1 MTLSHQPGRP
11 TLHRCQFHPPGVHT
25 MLTHNS
31 LRILLPLIL
40 VAALVG
46 CGDDNPTD
54 SGAEAP
60 GTLRMSLMDAPTPI
74 EGVEALHLTV
84 SAVRVNA
91 AADADGD
98 DDGGWYDILPDTLT
112 VEERTFDLLLF
123 ANGESVILG
132 EELLPAGHYEQIRLV
147 IEESN
152 VTVDGTV
159 YDLKIPSGSTS
170 GLKLIHGFDIHPDGF
185 TALMLDF
192 DVGRSLF
199 ATPPGSTNFKLKPV
213 IRVVSEELA
222 GRITGTVLPVDIDAM
237 VMAVSAAL
245 EDTAT
250 AMVEPATG
258 EYVIG
263 ALLAGSYDV
272 TAMAPG
278 YLNQTITDIGV
289 IAGADTTGV
298 DFTLSIDE

>member
-1 MTLSHQPGRP
+1 
-11 TLHRCQFHPPGVHT
+11 
-25 MLTHNS
+25 MLMHKS
-31 LRILLPLIL
+31 LRILIL
-40 VAALVG
+40 LVLFAAFVG

-54 SGAEAP
+54 SGSTAP
-60 GTLRMSLMDAPTPI
+60 GTLRMSLMDGPTPI

-91 AADADGD
+91 SSDAENGD
-98 DDGGWYDILPDTLT
+98 DGIWYDILPDSLT
-112 VEERTFDLLLF
+112 TEERTFDLLLF
-123 ANGESVILG
+123 ANGESVVLG

-152 VTVDGTV
+152 VTVNGTV

-170 GLKLIHGFDIHPDGF
+170 GLKLIHGFDLSPGGM
-185 TALMLDF
+185 TSLMLDF
-192 DVGRSLF
+192 DVGRSLY
-199 ATPPGSTNFKLKPV
+199 AAPPGSTNFKLKPV

-245 EDTAT
+245 GDTAT
-250 AMVEPATG
+250 AMVEPGTG

-278 YLNQTITDIGV
+278 YIDQTLPDIDV
-289 IAGADTTGV
+289 VAGADTTGV
-298 DFTLSIDE
+298 DFTLSLDEPQ

>member
-1 MTLSHQPGRP
+1 
-11 TLHRCQFHPPGVHT
+11 
-25 MLTHNS
+25 MLMHKA
-31 LRILLPLIL
+31 LRILIPLVL
-40 VAALVG
+40 VAAFVG

-54 SGAEAP
+54 SGDTAP
-60 GTLRMSLMDAPTPI
+60 GTLRMSLMDGPTPI

-91 AADADGD
+91 SSDAENGD
-98 DDGGWYDILPDTLT
+98 DGTWYDILPDTLT
-112 VEERTFDLLLF
+112 VEERTFDLLLY
-123 ANGESVILG
+123 ANGESVVLG

-170 GLKLIHGFDIHPDGF
+170 GLKLIHGFDIHPGGM
-185 TALMLDF
+185 TSLMLDF

-199 ATPPGSTNFKLKPV
+199 ATPPGSTNFKFKPV
-213 IRVVSEELA
+213 IRVVAEELA

-237 VMAVSAAL
+237 VMAVSVAL
-245 EDTAT
+245 GDTAT
-250 AMVEPATG
+250 AMVEPGTG

-278 YLNQTITDIGV
+278 YVDQTLSDIDV
-289 IAGADTTGV
+289 VAGADTTGV
-298 DFTLSIDE
+298 DFTLSLDEPQ

>member
-1 MTLSHQPGRP
+1 
-11 TLHRCQFHPPGVHT
+11 
-25 MLTHNS
+25 MLEHKA
-31 LRILLPLIL
+31 LRILLPVVL
-40 VAALVG
+40 VAALTG

-54 SGAEAP
+54 SGARAP

-91 AADADGD
+91 SSDAENG
-98 DDGGWYDILPDTLT
+98 DDGGWYDILPDTLSI
-112 VEERTFDLLLF
+112 EERTFDLLQF
-123 ANGESVILG
+123 ANGEFVILG

-152 VTVDGTV
+152 VTVSGVV

-170 GLKLIHGFDIHPDGF
+170 GLKLIHGFDIDPGGL

-192 DVGRSLF
+192 DVARSLS

-213 IRVVSEELA
+213 IRIVSEELA
-222 GRITGTVLPVDIDAM
+222 GRIKGTVLPVDIDAV

-245 EDTAT
+245 GDTAT

-278 YLNQTITDIGV
+278 YVDQTLTDIDV
-289 IAGADTTGV
+289 VAGADTTGV
-298 DFTLSIDE
+298 DFTLSLVEPQ